1 MLNLLEE
8 WGLSPENAEK
18 AIDYG
23 IKGAI
28 AIGILFLTFIVAGF
42 VSRWTVRLLEK
53 VRIEITLRKFAGKL
67 VRWFVV
73 ILGFLAC
80 TKVFGVQLT
89 GLATIFGASILAIGM
104 ALQGT
109 LGNFA
114 AGVMLLIF
122 RPYKVNDLVVVEG
135 QTGII
140 DEIGIFT
147 TSMNSLENKRIIIPN
162 GKAFGGIIENIG
174 FNNYLRADIS
184 VGVDY
189 TADIDKT
196 RSILDKAA
204 ASVKRSVSD
213 PYQIFLKG
221 LGDSAVDWEVRVP
234 AKPEE
239 FWDVYQATIRAVK
252 MELDSAGIGIPF
264 PQRDVHLFNKN

>member
-1 MLNLLEE
+1 MLNLEE
-8 WGLSPENAEK
+8 LGLSPDMASK
-18 AIDYG
+18 AVDYAVKIG
-23 IKGAI
+23 GAI
-28 AIGILFLTFIVAGF
+28 AVLFVAWIVAGF
-42 VSRWTVRLLEK
+42 AASLVKKALVK
-53 VRIEITLRKFAGKL
+53 AKIDITLQKFAGKL
-67 VRWFVV
+67 VRWMV
-73 ILGFLAC
+73 ILLGFLAC
-80 TKVFGVQLT
+80 LSIFGIETTSFAAV
-89 GLATIFGASILAIGM
+89 FGASVLAIGM

-109 LGNFA
+109 LGAFA
-114 AGVMLLIF
+114 SGVMLIIF
-122 RPYKVNDLVVVEG
+122 RPYKVGDLVVVEG

-147 TSMNSLENKRIIIPN
+147 TNMNTLDNKRVIIPN
-162 GKAFGGIIENIG
+162 DKAFGGIIENIG
-174 FNNYLRADIS
+174 FNSYLRADIS

-204 ASVKRSVSD
+204 ASVKRSVSE

-234 AKPEE
+234 ASPAEY
-239 FWDVYQATIRAVK
+239 WDVYQATIRAVK

-264 PQRDVHLFNKN
+264 PQRDVHLYNKN